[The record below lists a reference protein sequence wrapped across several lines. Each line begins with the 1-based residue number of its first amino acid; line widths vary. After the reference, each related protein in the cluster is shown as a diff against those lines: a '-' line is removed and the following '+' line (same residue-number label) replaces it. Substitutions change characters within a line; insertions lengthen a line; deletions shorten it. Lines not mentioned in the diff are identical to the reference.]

1 MAYILLI
8 IMFFLINLS
17 LKIIM
22 IPIIIRQHG
31 INNLS
36 IVLSLIILNSVSKND
51 TPIRRNSELEM
62 RIPFENI
69 LAILGRIKS
78 NGQKSNISILIE
90 VNAFKI

>member
-1 MAYILLI
+1 
-8 IMFFLINLS
+8 
-17 LKIIM
+17 M

>member
-1 MAYILLI
+1 
-8 IMFFLINLS
+8 
-17 LKIIM
+17 M

-51 TPIRRNSELEM
+51 IPIRRNSELEM